1 VIKNTFI
8 FLSLVLTLTISQA
21 PAADGIVDFFA
32 KIKAAIGKTGEVD
45 LAGNCSQC
53 QNRNETKNRVSG
65 IIDSKENN
73 ETVTVTVLS
82 SKEAEAIF
90 NELASNQ
97 KIPFGYA
104 YDGCYARAAK
114 MSKILE
120 EKGIISGK
128 AFVEGNLNVVSPVL
142 GDVHWWY
149 HVAPV
154 ILVKID
160 DKEIPYVIDPSLFKK
175 PVPFSEW
182 RDSMTGGDKTHLSRE
197 YFTNRFSYSPDDKN
211 PPPKTS
217 YSLLV
222 EINMQSTL
230 SDYSKKYEMIVLS
243 KTPGI

>member
-32 KIKAAIGKTGEVD
+32 KIKADIGKTGEVD
-45 LAGNCSQC
+45 
-53 QNRNETKNRVSG
+53 
-65 IIDSKENN
+65 
-73 ETVTVTVLS
+73 
-82 SKEAEAIF
+82 
-90 NELASNQ
+90 LASNQ